1 MFVGLFSMAFFAA
14 FNYIP
19 VIPEMIEATKAHQR
33 QEIVT
38 KYRLEGLDEQ
48 QIDEEVCEALE

>member
-33 QEIVT
+33 EQIVT
-38 KYRLEGLDEQ
+38 KYRLEGLDEH
-48 QIDEEVCEALE
+48 QIDDKVFEALE